1 MWALFF
7 LVAMLWYPMF
17 IVICRGNKHTQA
29 RRGMSKVIL
38 YLFFM
43 HHAVFNVG
51 RHLTNGA
58 FQVGDAVPDMNEHT
72 SKKDKKKMAKY
83 AAADGDGGGEASTNQ
98 TKEKKEKKEKKKKP
112 KKESSGG
119 APPQASEESMN
130 RKRAAK

>member
-1 MWALFF
+1 MGALFCSGNVVVPYVHRHLPRQQAHAGAPWHVQGD
-7 LVAMLWYPMF
+7 LVSFFHAP
-17 IVICRGNKHTQA
+17 CR
-29 RRGMSKVIL
+29 V
-38 YLFFM
+38 Y
-43 HHAVFNVG
+43 VG